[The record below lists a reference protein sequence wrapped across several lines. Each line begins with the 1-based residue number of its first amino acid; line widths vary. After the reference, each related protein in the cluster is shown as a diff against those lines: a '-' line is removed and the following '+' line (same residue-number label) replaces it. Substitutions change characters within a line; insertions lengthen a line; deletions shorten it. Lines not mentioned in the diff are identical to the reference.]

1 MFRDA
6 SDHVRIQPL
15 GFGAI
20 TEMEDACLVAHFDI
34 GFAAAAS
41 YQGESSENEP

>member
-6 SDHVRIQPL
+6 GDHVRIQPL

-20 TEMEDACLVAHFDI
+20 TEMENACLVAHFDV
-34 GFAAAAS
+34 GFSAAAS